1 MSIYIGNSPPE
12 NIKTGITDKV
22 LTISTNNSNAID
34 LNSLNNNVLVTIG
47 DYIIGQ
53 HSNIS
58 TNYEKDFH
66 ISNNQD
72 IIAKLEKNNNVF
84 TKDTSINNNLSVVG
98 NIQIN
103 NDLTMNNITIS
114 DSVSMIKDS
123 VTNTLNIETSN
134 ISVVN
139 SDSNQILL
147 QVVNNDIPIVYV
159 SNKDN
164 GQMYIEGGIGI
175 GTTLQEGY
183 GIYTESNIRIE
194 KTLDSSNIFT
204 NSVEYSESSIT
215 GIYMTDTVL
224 TIGSENVAAQ
234 TLIDNF
240 TVGDT
245 INLTSVVVS
254 DNTYINNKLFA
265 SNVTITNNNANI
277 SPLRIINKDV
287 NDTIPVLKVLSEYSS
302 NNDVY
307 TSNIF
312 QITSKGHI
320 AMGVY
325 SDTDTSISDKEYMI
339 RGDIDSIRTPY
350 FNGFLHFT
358 NSNVY
363 QNTTVSQEGYIGIG
377 NGNSNITS
385 MLQIKNNLYG
395 NENTTIPDNFIQL
408 ENVLSSNNS
417 TNKLSFIKG
426 ISNNNTL
433 FEITSNGSLIFDNIP
448 IDINEYNIAASNIKV
463 YNLDTQ
469 NIDNISG
476 NPISFEYN
484 TLSNVTNIYG
494 VTFFAS
500 NAIMYNDLNVGSYNI
515 QLAELIS
522 VEDYGLTTIHMLAEK
537 VLMTPDNFAL
547 GVSTTHYSEP
557 LNRLDTLYL
566 TTESIPQGSNVQ
578 AFYAEGSNN
587 NIILT
592 NNNSNTSIYGI
603 TTDNTISLSEYI
615 VNDNKFVIEA
625 VNRSE
630 TPGENAYLL
639 IHSGDSI
646 SPQDK
651 VGIVILKNNDIQFTD
666 KVFINKDGF
675 LSVDTIE
682 QNTTDRLTV
691 KGSVNIFNTN
701 NIPTF
706 NIKNDGRVGFA
717 TNLPLASM
725 YLHNT
730 LDNTILN
737 IYDTTCNITPFIIDR
752 NGNVGIGTDNT
763 SLGKLTLD
771 NGDILP
777 SSSNIFTLGNI
788 NYRWNSNLYF
798 ESSNLKDYI
807 LLQDVKLISSSND
820 GLILEKI
827 NNNDY
832 IPFYYTSNNVNYEF
846 YTNSNTMINQYFEK
860 DYINITKNDS
870 DLYYYNRGERIV
882 GDWTISNNFSSNIT
896 SLTASCW
903 SSNHNQFVAFGE
915 SFIGLNRYK
924 RLGYHNG
931 DVDYVNPENSI
942 ETVVVKEKIDFLY
955 SSSYNWSYLF
965 TGYFVP
971 SSSGVWT
978 FNLYSDD
985 DTYIWLGDYAIS
997 GYTIGNYLLYG
1008 TGIISNTITL
1018 TKGVMY
1024 PIRILFGESGVG
1036 ASIGFTFSGPDTP
1049 TTNDISKH
1057 FRTGNTDNA
1066 YTSKDGKSW
1075 SNIDLSLSENNT
1087 NIYNS
1092 ICWSSEKEKYVAV
1105 GYDYGTNNT
1114 TKSVILKSSDSINW
1128 TPCNELNV
1136 IVDFIELYN
1145 NYTTL
1150 QNAYTSNDDILVLTN
1165 YNTSNFEFIFTSNIS
1180 YGVYELVLNSNTSP
1194 TSFVQQPIKTGTVYW
1209 NHPQPLNN
1217 Q

>member
-1 MSIYIGNSPPE
+1 
-12 NIKTGITDKV
+12 
-22 LTISTNNSNAID
+22 
-34 LNSLNNNVLVTIG
+34 
-47 DYIIGQ
+47 
-53 HSNIS
+53 
-58 TNYEKDFH
+58 
-66 ISNNQD
+66 
-72 IIAKLEKNNNVF
+72 
-84 TKDTSINNNLSVVG
+84 
-98 NIQIN
+98 
-103 NDLTMNNITIS
+103 MNNITIS

-134 ISVVN
+134 ISLVN

-204 NSVEYSESSIT
+204 NNVEYSESSIT
-215 GIYMTDTVL
+215 GIYMTDRVL

-254 DNTYINNKLFA
+254 DSTYINNNLFA

-277 SPLRIINKDV
+277 SPLRIINKNV

-320 AMGVY
+320 VMGVY

-395 NENTTIPDNFIQL
+395 NENTTLPDNFIQL

-500 NAIMYNDLNVGSYNI
+500 NATMYNDLNVGSYNI

-547 GVSTTHYSEP
+547 GVTTTHYSEP
-557 LNRLDTLYL
+557 LNRIDTLYL
-566 TTESIPQGSNVQ
+566 TTDSIPQGINVQ

-701 NIPTF
+701 NITTF
-706 NIKNDGRVGFA
+706 NIDND
-717 TNLPLASM
+717 
-725 YLHNT
+725 
-730 LDNTILN
+730 
-737 IYDTTCNITPFIIDR
+737 
-752 NGNVGIGTDNT
+752 
-763 SLGKLTLD
+763 
-771 NGDILP
+771 
-777 SSSNIFTLGNI
+777 
-788 NYRWNSNLYF
+788 
-798 ESSNLKDYI
+798 
-807 LLQDVKLISSSND
+807 
-820 GLILEKI
+820 
-827 NNNDY
+827 
-832 IPFYYTSNNVNYEF
+832 
-846 YTNSNTMINQYFEK
+846 
-860 DYINITKNDS
+860 
-870 DLYYYNRGERIV
+870 
-882 GDWTISNNFSSNIT
+882 
-896 SLTASCW
+896 
-903 SSNHNQFVAFGE
+903 
-915 SFIGLNRYK
+915 
-924 RLGYHNG
+924 
-931 DVDYVNPENSI
+931 
-942 ETVVVKEKIDFLY
+942 
-955 SSSYNWSYLF
+955 
-965 TGYFVP
+965 
-971 SSSGVWT
+971 
-978 FNLYSDD
+978 
-985 DTYIWLGDYAIS
+985 
-997 GYTIGNYLLYG
+997 
-1008 TGIISNTITL
+1008 
-1018 TKGVMY
+1018 
-1024 PIRILFGESGVG
+1024 
-1036 ASIGFTFSGPDTP
+1036 
-1049 TTNDISKH
+1049 
-1057 FRTGNTDNA
+1057 
-1066 YTSKDGKSW
+1066 
-1075 SNIDLSLSENNT
+1075 
-1087 NIYNS
+1087 
-1092 ICWSSEKEKYVAV
+1092 
-1105 GYDYGTNNT
+1105 
-1114 TKSVILKSSDSINW
+1114 
-1128 TPCNELNV
+1128 
-1136 IVDFIELYN
+1136 
-1145 NYTTL
+1145 
-1150 QNAYTSNDDILVLTN
+1150 
-1165 YNTSNFEFIFTSNIS
+1165 
-1180 YGVYELVLNSNTSP
+1180 
-1194 TSFVQQPIKTGTVYW
+1194 
-1209 NHPQPLNN
+1209 
-1217 Q
+1217 